1 MFYEFFCEKVAIL
14 AKRIIV
20 FSMPKFAKLIND
32 FIYLIRRVIC
42 DTHRYTFFQH
52 KASRVTFVND
62 DDAWVWIFMTAI
74 GKLKVIHANGGVVET
89 EAEPLKTSVYICDI
103 VDVEVDDFSY
113 SVIAE
118 LI

>member
-1 MFYEFFCEKVAIL
+1 
-14 AKRIIV
+14 
-20 FSMPKFAKLIND
+20 
-32 FIYLIRRVIC
+32 
-42 DTHRYTFFQH
+42 
-52 KASRVTFVND
+52 
-62 DDAWVWIFMTAI
+62 MTAI

-113 SVIAE
+113 SIIAE